1 MYNQRRHQQHHGSYN
16 TSRDSKKPQQK
27 KQHQQKQAAPV
38 SSSSVTELPETFGL
52 PSNHKK
58 YATKPSLQVDT
69 SSDEAKAPVN
79 GEARLSNVD
88 IEIIGETNCPD
99 SNLIVT
105 TTSAAPPIQSKQ
117 SSDELFKSYLGRKFK
132 GQLSVTSK
140 PQSNFISNFSC
151 ISQILAECDYY
162 TQRQRRPY
170 SNLKLR
176 NVLTNNDSEGDESD
190 AEDDESQQ
198 VKKKL
203 KTTHVIVI
211 DDTNE
216 EMHKPWITD
225 DLIKLI
231 KHRNMLQAKLG
242 EKNGGGSEPDEELVK
257 KFKNLRNKVTK
268 LVKKARSNFMGK
280 NKKSIE
286 LGI

>member
-58 YATKPSLQVDT
+58 YATKPSLQVD
-69 SSDEAKAPVN
+69 
-79 GEARLSNVD
+79 
-88 IEIIGETNCPD
+88 TNCPD

-216 EMHKPWITD
+216 EMHKPWIT
-225 DLIKLI
+225 
-231 KHRNMLQAKLG
+231 
-242 EKNGGGSEPDEELVK
+242 V
-257 KFKNLRNKVTK
+257 
-268 LVKKARSNFMGK
+268 GK
-280 NKKSIE
+280 NRKSIE